1 MEDRKIASKVVVTLA
16 SDTCK
21 RLAINL
27 APILIDGAAV
37 AAADDADSKPKSR
50 FINFNLLYVI
60 FTPGSIP
67 PARLSIYLHE
77 HYSICTVANL
87 NATMIMTTAII

>member
-27 APILIDGAAV
+27 APMLIDGAAV

-50 FINFNLLYVI
+50 FINFNLL
-60 FTPGSIP
+60 
-67 PARLSIYLHE
+67 
-77 HYSICTVANL
+77 
-87 NATMIMTTAII
+87 